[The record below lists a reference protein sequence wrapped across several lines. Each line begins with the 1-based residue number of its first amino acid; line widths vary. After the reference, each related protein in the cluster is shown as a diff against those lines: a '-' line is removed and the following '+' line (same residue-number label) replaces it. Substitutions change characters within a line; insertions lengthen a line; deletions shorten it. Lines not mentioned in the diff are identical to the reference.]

1 MCFCWDRKLETPPEK
16 ARMLSDATILR
27 NVPVPQL
34 DATDPDFRRIPNLF
48 EIVSFDYWHAN
59 YGLDADYAL
68 IDAYLNDDSGYQHVQ
83 QVVVAKT
90 KQRLEGKE
98 LAFAARGFSP
108 AAMM

>member
-1 MCFCWDRKLETPPEK
+1 
-16 ARMLSDATILR
+16 MLSDATILR
-27 NVPVPQL
+27 NVPVSQL
-34 DATDPDFRRIPNLF
+34 DATDPDFWRIPNLF

-68 IDAYLNDDSGYQHVQ
+68 IDAYLGDAAGHQRVQ
-83 QVVVAKT
+83 QVVEAKT

>member
-1 MCFCWDRKLETPPEK
+1 
-16 ARMLSDATILR
+16 MLSDATILR

-59 YGLDADYAL
+59 YGLDADDAL
-68 IDAYLNDDSGYQHVQ
+68 IDAYLLDMLPAISMSS
-83 QVVVAKT
+83 KWWRP
-90 KQRLEGKE
+90 RLNRGSKE
-98 LAFAARGFSP
+98 RSSHSQPAVFSP